1 MSRLISRSHRTVRSF
16 YAFVI
21 ALSIAGLFVSLPGL
35 FASTPSSGTLGVGG
49 RLEWDGF
56 AAAAASPQ
64 GETTCLEGTNCDTFT
79 VTIAPGD
86 YTGKRVRFRVT
97 WGNEL
102 NDYDVYAHSGS
113 NSGPVVQRAADGA
126 PETVEE
132 NTFDL
137 NTVVTAGVNDRYT
150 IRTVY
155 WAIATPDPYHGV
167 LTIEDIP
174 INPDRTAM
182 YLKDDRSGIR
192 FSKNRTVWAPAAGR
206 DGEPSIRV
214 DYQGTAYVGAIRGLT
229 GGNDLWRFDLKTDPM
244 LRTATARFDPDGN
257 AVNPAWKGQPDAIA
271 PKNQE
276 DLGGDGGGDM
286 DIAVGHKPSALNP
299 TGPPVV
305 ATTSLLAANVSAQR
319 STDRGETFTNN
330 PVGNATVPVDDRQW
344 NEFYGGDVVYLGYR
358 ELVGLQA
365 TAKFYINRSED
376 GGLTYGPAVLAGLGG
391 NLVGNI
397 DVDQKNGTVYFC
409 YQGPGTAGNK
419 QVKISVGKPVSSAV
433 APATYSEHI
442 AVTAQN
448 SIGHIFPACK
458 SANDGKTVYVV
469 YSDGGNAI
477 YLVHSEDQG
486 TTWSKPVRVSDL
498 PAPSASVM
506 PWIETGDHPGSLAVV
521 WYGAEAADSEDGKGL
536 NNNAANWKVYFA
548 STLDANKPNPTF
560 YQTVASDHF
569 IHGSN
574 ISTSGLVVGGQ
585 SPNRNLIDFFQVAI
599 DPQGMAVIAYTDDS
613 NDFSGH
619 TYVTRQTAGRS
630 LHTGAPVEIS
640 GDDSD
645 PPPDP
650 AAPEVQDF
658 RHDARTATTP
668 PTVPDTDSPPDVISI
683 DYGCELNAG
692 KTLITATMRTSG
704 LNSVPR
710 DSFWR
715 MNFASHPTKPGLSDR
730 ADQWFLRAGTD
741 LNGVQSFSYGT
752 AARNTDGSITYTAR
766 GAADAGAFDTS
777 NRSVTVK
784 VDIDKLNALQT
795 RGPIGEGTAFIG
807 LRGSS
812 TMFVSA
818 IVNAGGVTSAG
829 PAMTDI
835 TRGGSSFALDASCF
849 PTPPPDLQV
858 TDITASNNRAREG
871 DKVTITA
878 TIANK
883 GASAAS
889 ASKTEFL
896 LDGVTVLGLV
906 DTPAIAAGAST
917 QVSVNWDTRN
927 VKGEHT
933 IRVTADK
940 TSVVGESSETNNA
953 ATLRVTVQGNKVQN
967 GSFEQSSSGTSPDA
981 WSGSSTGAGSATW
994 TEGGSDGSRSVSI
1007 SGNGGNAALS
1017 GSPSWTSAPI
1027 TVTAG
1032 QVLDF
1037 AVAVQSAGA
1046 SSAASAGLVYLSA
1059 AGQVIDTV
1067 TLITAPLTTSSFATL
1082 QQTVTIPVGVAQ
1094 IRVKL
1099 TGFAPTDLA
1108 TAGKVTF
1115 DGVSL
1120 YEK

>member
-1 MSRLISRSHRTVRSF
+1 MNRLISRSPRTVRSF
-16 YAFVI
+16 YAVVI
-21 ALSIAGLFVSLPGL
+21 ALSLAGLFGSLPAL
-35 FASTPSSGTLGVGG
+35 LAANPSSGTLAANGK
-49 RLEWDGF
+49 LEWDGF
-56 AAAAASPQ
+56 TGVAASPQ
-64 GETTCLEGTNCDTFT
+64 GETTCVEGINCDTFT

-97 WGNEL
+97 WGNQL
-102 NDYDVYAHSGS
+102 NDYDVYAHRGS
-113 NSGPVVQRAADGA
+113 NAGPVVQQAGDGA

-137 NTVVTAGVNDRYT
+137 NTVVTAGENDKYT

-155 WAIATPDPYHGV
+155 WAVATPDPYHGV
-167 LTIEDIP
+167 LTIEDIGGSP
-174 INPDRTAM
+174 ERTAT
-182 YLKDDRSGIR
+182 YLKDDKSGIR
-192 FSKNRTVWAPAAGR
+192 FSRNRTVWAPAAGR

-229 GGNDLWRFDLKTDPM
+229 GGNDLWRFDLNSDPM
-244 LRTATARFDPDGN
+244 LRTATVRFDPFGN
-257 AVNPAWKGQPDAIA
+257 AFNPAWMGQPDAIA
-271 PKNQE
+271 PNNQE

-305 ATTSLLAANVSAQR
+305 ATTSLMAANVSAQR
-319 STDRGETFTNN
+319 STDRGETFVNN
-330 PVGNATVPVDDRQW
+330 PAGNVTVPVDDRQW

-365 TAKFYINRSED
+365 TAKFYVNRSED
-376 GGLTYGPAVLAGLGG
+376 GGLTYGPALLAGLGG

-397 DVDQKNGTVYFC
+397 DVDQTNGTVYFC
-409 YQGPGTAGNK
+409 YQGPGTTGNK
-419 QVKISVGKPVSSAV
+419 QVKISVGKPLNPAV

-448 SIGHIFPACK
+448 DIGHIFPVCK
-458 SANDGKTVYVV
+458 SANDGKTIYVA

-477 YLVHSEDQG
+477 YLVHSADQG
-486 TTWSKPVRVSDL
+486 TTWSQPVRVSDL

-506 PWIETGDHPGSLAVV
+506 PWIETGNRPGSLAVV
-521 WYGAEAADSEDGKGL
+521 WYGAEAADSEDGSGL

-548 STLDANKPNPTF
+548 STLDANTPSPTF

-574 ISTSGLVVGGQ
+574 ISTSGLVVGGE

-599 DPQGMAVIAYTDDS
+599 DPQGMAMIAYTDDS

-630 LHTGAPVEIS
+630 LHTGAAVTIS
-640 GDDSD
+640 GDDSE
-645 PPPDP
+645 PPRDP

-658 RHDARTATTP
+658 RHDARTVTIP
-668 PTVPDTDSPPDVISI
+668 PTVPDIDSPPDVISI
-683 DYGCELNAG
+683 DYGCELNAQG

-704 LNSVPR
+704 LNSVPP

-752 AARNTDGSITYTAR
+752 AVRNTDGSITYTIR
-766 GAADAGAFDTS
+766 GAADAGAFDTN

-784 VDIDKLNALQT
+784 TDIDKLNALQT
-795 RGPIGEGTAFIG
+795 RGAIGEGTTFIG

-818 IVNAGGVTSAG
+818 IVNAAGVTSVG
-829 PAMTDI
+829 PAMTDV
-835 TRGGSSFALDASCF
+835 TRGGTSFTLDASCF

-858 TDITASNNRAREG
+858 TNITASSSKTR
-871 DKVTITA
+871 VTINA
-878 TIANK
+878 IVANTGK
-883 GASAAS
+883 STAS

-896 LDGVTVLGLV
+896 LDGATVLGLV
-906 DTPAIAAGAST
+906 DTPEIPAGGSA
-917 QVSVNWDTRN
+917 QVNVNWDTKG

-933 IRVTADK
+933 IRATADK
-940 TSVVGESSETNNA
+940 TALVSELSETNNA
-953 ATLRVTVQGNKVQN
+953 ATRTVTVHGNKVQN

-981 WSGSSTGAGSATW
+981 WSGSSTAAGSATW

-1027 TVTAG
+1027 TVTTG
-1032 QVLDF
+1032 EMLDF
-1037 AVAVQSAGA
+1037 TVAVRSDGV
-1046 SSAASAGLVYLSA
+1046 SSAASAGLVYLGA

-1067 TLITAPLTTSSFATL
+1067 ALITAPLTTNSFATL
-1082 QQTVTIPVGVAQ
+1082 EQTVTIPAGVAQ
-1094 IRVKL
+1094 VRVKL

-1108 TAGKVTF
+1108 TGGKVTF
-1115 DGVSL
+1115 DAVGL
-1120 YEK
+1120 YAK